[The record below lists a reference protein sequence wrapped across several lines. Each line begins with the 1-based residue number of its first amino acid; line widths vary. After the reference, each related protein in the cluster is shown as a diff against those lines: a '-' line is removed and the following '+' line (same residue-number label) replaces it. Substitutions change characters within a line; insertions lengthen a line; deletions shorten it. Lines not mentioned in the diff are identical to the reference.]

1 MPLQN
6 RKAWLLEQCV
16 NAFISAVVNI
26 KPFRHKEWKLIQL
39 VNIRF
44 RIWGAVHSVYIT
56 FRPKISQGG
65 LYPSKKE
72 TFERS
77 WVHCCDD
84 GLLCLHFCA
93 IILTVSG
100 LPGICD
106 MSIF

>member
-6 RKAWLLEQCV
+6 RKPGYLN

-26 KPFRHKEWKLIQL
+26 KPFRHKDWKLIQL

-65 LYPSKKE
+65 LYPSKKKHLKDSE
-72 TFERS
+72 CT
-77 WVHCCDD
+77 VV
-84 GLLCLHFCA
+84 
-93 IILTVSG
+93 IIDFFVYISV
-100 LPGICD
+100 P
-106 MSIF
+106 SS